1 MIAASKD
8 GKSLDLIPFEETSM
22 YVKVTKNYKCTTS
35 YIARKVKSMNKIKF
49 MTIIL
54 VMVASLVGC
63 SMEEESGEVL
73 ENKPSATSKTINLTM
88 MHLKL

>member
-1 MIAASKD
+1 
-8 GKSLDLIPFEETSM
+8 
-22 YVKVTKNYKCTTS
+22 
-35 YIARKVKSMNKIKF
+35 MNKIKF

-73 ENKPSATSKTINLTM
+73 ENKPSAITSKTINLTM
-88 MHLKL
+88 IQFLS